1 MLKRALSVRVGL
13 TSDQLVSARRFNDQ
27 KQDQGEV
34 SDYAKEFK
42 RFYNQTYSGEDT
54 QSIVLGQRFL
64 TGLQAPNSQQLLL
77 KYPFHTDLRKWG
89 EPGFNPG

>member
-64 TGLQAPNSQQLLL
+64 TGLRAPNSQQLLL